1 MDQKET
7 ANPQLGLNALLR
19 GGQCE
24 LPPSVATCPECGG
37 KLEVDCNE
45 WDSKTG
51 IPTES
56 GFDVSCI
63 SEEEDLDTW
72 MYNDDDE
79 RDMREVAHRHW
90 QSDWQPV
97 IDTVWKWIESQR
109 PST

>member
-7 ANPQLGLNALLR
+7 ADPQLGLNALLR

-37 KLEVDCNE
+37 KLSVDCNE
-45 WDSKTG
+45 WDSQTG

-56 GFDVSCI
+56 GFDVSCDT
-63 SEEEDLDTW
+63 EEEDLDTW
-72 MYNDDDE
+72 LYNDDDD
-79 RDMREVAHRHW
+79 RDMREVSHRHW